1 MRIFFLILLIFIA
14 GLLIA
19 LILLQQKGSGAGS
32 VFGGGGSDVYRTR
45 RGIDKLLHYLTII
58 LAFLYSAVSFSLI
71 FIR

>member
-1 MRIFFLILLIFIA
+1 MRIFFLILLILIA
-14 GLLIA
+14 GLLIT

-32 VFGGGGSDVYRTR
+32 VFGGGGGDVYRTR

-71 FIR
+71 FLR